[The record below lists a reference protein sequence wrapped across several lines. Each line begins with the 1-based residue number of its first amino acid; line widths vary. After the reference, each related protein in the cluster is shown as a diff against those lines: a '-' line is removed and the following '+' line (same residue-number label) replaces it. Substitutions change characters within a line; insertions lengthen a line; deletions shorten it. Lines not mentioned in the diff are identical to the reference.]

1 MKTAAVRIAS
11 LLALAAAALVALGLL
26 APPAR
31 AQINGIGPAFS
42 KLSGGL
48 IWGSLGYRDVRRPE
62 TFNLADRHPI
72 VRGGFAAL
80 YGPFGGQPDTTVT
93 LDSVRTMVEWVARS
107 PSIPGGVR
115 SDTVRAVRTVF
126 SRHNVPGRD
135 GWVSLAV
142 GYEYSGNY
150 RVALGGDRGT
160 LASTFP
166 VGGFYAAAVFGP
178 FPVAHTSRALFWNA
192 LLGASVVQL
201 SDANGLSDST
211 LVRFN
216 TERALAPEASL
227 LLGWRVHHG
236 VRVLSGLTAQ
246 HIRWSAI
253 RYRAPSEQPLPDPVL
268 RRLPD
273 GLRLTSV
280 HLFLG
285 VGFDASDL
293 FSK

>member
-1 MKTAAVRIAS
+1 MKRVAARCTVILT
-11 LLALAAAALVALGLL
+11 LLALAFS

-31 AQINGIGPAFS
+31 AQFGALGPAFS
-42 KLSGGL
+42 KLNGGL
-48 IWGSLGYRDVRRPE
+48 IWGSVGLRD
-62 TFNLADRHPI
+62 TRHPERFYLPDHHPV

-93 LDSVRTMVEWVARS
+93 LDSVRTMVEWRQRPAETQGATRA
-107 PSIPGGVR
+107 
-115 SDTVRAVRTVF
+115 DTLRTVRTVY
-126 SRHNVPGRD
+126 SRHTIPGRD

-142 GYEYSGNY
+142 GYEYAGTY
-150 RVALGGDRGT
+150 RVELSGSRGT

-166 VGGFYAAAVFGP
+166 VGGFYAASYFGP
-178 FPVAHTSRALFWNA
+178 FPVWGASRAMFWYA
-192 LLGASVVQL
+192 GLGAGLVQL
-201 SDANGLSDST
+201 SDANGRMDST

-236 VRVLSGLTAQ
+236 LRVLGGLSAQ
-246 HIRWSAI
+246 HIRWSSI

-268 RRLPD
+268 RRLPE

-280 HLFLG
+280 HLILG
-285 VGFDASDL
+285 VGFDASEL
-293 FSK
+293 FAR